1 MMNFVFDVDGTLT
14 PSRGEMYGAFKSW
27 FLDWAKGRNVYLI
40 TGSDYAKTVEQ
51 VGEEVTHAVNAVYN
65 CAGNSIY
72 VRGQLIYKSDWHIG
86 NDLRMFLEDWLEYSS
101 YPTRTGTHIEERIG
115 LCNFSIVGRG
125 ATKEQRAEYVKWDTD
140 KRERYEIAEA
150 LNKMFPDV
158 EATVAGE
165 IGIDIYKRGKDKAQV
180 ADVLSPFVFFGD
192 KTGPG
197 GNDHT
202 ISLRADKVHSV
213 YGWSDTWQVLRFMYP
228 TENQ

>member
-1 MMNFVFDVDGTLT
+1 MNKFIFDVDGTLT
-14 PSRGEMYGAFKSW
+14 SSRQSIDPEFRIF
-27 FLDWAKGRNVYLI
+27 FLEFCRDNEVYLV

-51 VGEEVTHAVNAVYN
+51 LGEDIVHRVKAVYN
-65 CAGNSIY
+65 CS
-72 VRGQLIYKSDWHIG
+72 G
-86 NDLRMFLEDWLEYSS
+86 NDVWQHGENIKRKNWTLPEEPRKLLQSWLDVSRFS
-101 YPTRTGTHIEERIG
+101 LRTGNHFEDRPGT
-115 LCNFSIVGRG
+115 CNFSIVGRG
-125 ATKEQRAEYVKWDTD
+125 ATKEQRAEYVKWDTE

-228 TENQ
+228 TENT